1 MTDQTTCPTCG
12 KIIVETMDFLKCKAS
27 GMVCAPKMAHA
38 DAISDVSRPAF
49 EKEEHYVTH
58 LMARMWAGTE
68 EEALVLET
76 NRLILENARLIREME
91 TSVKDAPHTEQVPA
105 SLPPERPD
113 VSPAADPPIADGG
126 FLHKVEVE
134 LATVE
139 EDIKKWFRK

>member
-1 MTDQTTCPTCG
+1 MSDQTTCPTCG
-12 KIIVETMDFLKCKAS
+12 KIIYETMDFLKCKAS
-27 GMVCAPKMAHA
+27 GMDCAPKLAHA
-38 DAISDVSRPAF
+38 DAITDAGRPVF

-58 LMARMWAGTE
+58 LMAKMWASAKDE
-68 EEALVLET
+68 
-76 NRLILENARLIREME
+76 
-91 TSVKDAPHTEQVPA
+91 VKEIEVEVKEFFEPKTEQVPA

>member
-12 KIIVETMDFLKCKAS
+12 KTIVETMDFLKCKAS

-38 DAISDVSRPAF
+38 DAISDVSMPAF

-58 LMARMWAGTE
+58 LMARMWAGAKDE
-68 EEALVLET
+68 
-76 NRLILENARLIREME
+76 
-91 TSVKDAPHTEQVPA
+91 VKELFEPKTEQVPA

>member
-12 KIIVETMDFLKCKAS
+12 KTIVETMDFLKCKTS
-27 GMVCAPKMAHA
+27 GMVCEPKMAHA
-38 DAISDVSRPAF
+38 AAISDVSRPSF

-58 LMARMWAGTE
+58 LMARMWAGAKDE
-68 EEALVLET
+68 
-76 NRLILENARLIREME
+76 
-91 TSVKDAPHTEQVPA
+91 VKEIEVDVKEFFEPKTEQVPA
-105 SLPPERPD
+105 SLPPEQPD

-139 EDIKKWFRK
+139 DDIKKWFRK